1 MIQYMYYY
9 SLSMPDLVLRYDARV
24 NALRASSF
32 AKNKQSQFSS
42 FINQFV
48 FMFANI
54 CQELI
59 RTALSTGICE
69 IALTRIDQIC
79 IFQEWRFNRIKTEI
93 KEIYVYSLVSL
104 TDSDLLRMESDF
116 KSTVTGRNHVEDED
130 SLAVTQ

>member
-1 MIQYMYYY
+1 MIQYAYYY

-69 IALTRIDQIC
+69 IALQFVHVLIRL
-79 IFQEWRFNRIKTEI
+79 
-93 KEIYVYSLVSL
+93 VYFRNGVS
-104 TDSDLLRMESDF
+104 
-116 KSTVTGRNHVEDED
+116 TG
-130 SLAVTQ
+130 LKQK